1 MERRKDGTWSKCVS
15 LVPGTHQ
22 YRFLIDDEWVADQ
35 NNSNQVN
42 NPFGGKNSVIK
53 I

>member
-1 MERRKDGTWSKCVS
+1 MERKRDGTWSKCVY
-15 LVPGTHQ
+15 LAPGTYQ

-42 NPFGGKNSVIK
+42 NPFGGKNSIIK